1 MEETVFFNL
10 GNALAS
16 NKDEKELIRTVQI
29 EEDRRKSLKG
39 KLVIVHDEQNNE
51 HLLFNLDDQVP
62 QEEATFS
69 YKIKDE

>member
-16 NKDEKELIRTVQI
+16 SKDEKELIRTAQI

-69 YKIKDE
+69 YKIKYE